1 MSLRG
6 KDTNKALDPAGL
18 GHLLV
23 VYIVWSSTYLAIRLA
38 VREGAGFPPFTLGY
52 LRALP
57 AGLILLAWGWL
68 RHQRLR
74 ISWREAGLLAFSG
87 TLLWLGGNGLVTFA
101 EQRAESGLAALVVAA
116 TPIWTAIIDAVLD
129 REWPSWQ
136 LTAALLVGFSGIGV
150 LTLPQISGGVE
161 ADVIAMAALVA
172 ATILWAIGSVTQARL
187 PVDLSA
193 RVSAGYQMV
202 FGAAGFMLVA
212 ALMAEPT
219 PAPTNEAWL
228 AYAYLVLVGSVL
240 AFTSYVTA
248 LRVLPT
254 RIVMTYAYINPVLA
268 VLLGWMVLGEKITIW
283 TMGGS
288 LLVLV
293 GVAGVFRERR
303 LKQAPPA

>member
-1 MSLRG
+1 MSTRG

-101 EQRAESGLAALVVAA
+101 EQRAESGLAALMVAA
-116 TPIWTAIIDAVLD
+116 TPIWTAIIDAILD

-136 LTAALLVGFSGIGV
+136 LTAALLVGFGGIGV

-161 ADVIAMAALVA
+161 ADMIAMAALIA
-172 ATILWAIGSVTQARL
+172 ASILWAIGSVGQARL

-212 ALMAEPT
+212 ALMAEPA
-219 PAPTNEAWL
+219 PSPTNEAWL
-228 AYAYLVLVGSVL
+228 AYTYLVLVGSVL

-268 VLLGWMVLGEKITIW
+268 VLLGWMVLGETITLW
-283 TMGGS
+283 TVGGS

-293 GVAGVFRERR
+293 GVAGVFRGRR

>member
-1 MSLRG
+1 
-6 KDTNKALDPAGL
+6 
-18 GHLLV
+18 
-23 VYIVWSSTYLAIRLA
+23 
-38 VREGAGFPPFTLGY
+38 
-52 LRALP
+52 
-57 AGLILLAWGWL
+57 
-68 RHQRLR
+68 
-74 ISWREAGLLAFSG
+74 
-87 TLLWLGGNGLVTFA
+87 
-101 EQRAESGLAALVVAA
+101 
-116 TPIWTAIIDAVLD
+116 
-129 REWPSWQ
+129 
-136 LTAALLVGFSGIGV
+136 
-150 LTLPQISGGVE
+150 
-161 ADVIAMAALVA
+161 
-172 ATILWAIGSVTQARL
+172 LWAIGSVAQARL

-268 VLLGWMVLGEKITIW
+268 VLLGWMVLGETITFW

>member
-116 TPIWTAIIDAVLD
+116 TPIWTAIIDAILD

-150 LTLPQISGGVE
+150 LTLPQISSGME
-161 ADVIAMAALVA
+161 ADVIAMAALIA
-172 ATILWAIGSVTQARL
+172 ASVLWAIGSVAQARL

-202 FGAAGFMLVA
+202 FGAAGFILVA
-212 ALMAEPT
+212 ALMAEPA

-283 TMGGS
+283 TVGGS

-303 LKQAPPA
+303 LKQAPPP

>member
-116 TPIWTAIIDAVLD
+116 TPIWTAIIDAILD

-150 LTLPQISGGVE
+150 LTLPQISSGME
-161 ADVIAMAALVA
+161 ADVIAMAALIA
-172 ATILWAIGSVTQARL
+172 ASVLWAIGSVAQARL

-202 FGAAGFMLVA
+202 FGAAGFILVA
-212 ALMAEPT
+212 ALMAEPA

-303 LKQAPPA
+303 LKQAPPP

>member
-57 AGLILLAWGWL
+57 AGLILLAWAWL

-116 TPIWTAIIDAVLD
+116 TPIWTAIIDAILD

-150 LTLPQISGGVE
+150 LTLPQISSGME
-161 ADVIAMAALVA
+161 ADVIAMAALIA
-172 ATILWAIGSVTQARL
+172 ATILWAIGSVAQARL

-202 FGAAGFMLVA
+202 FGAAGFILVA
-212 ALMAEPT
+212 ALMAEPA

>member
-1 MSLRG
+1 MS
-6 KDTNKALDPAGL
+6 KANPRNDKVLDPAGL

-68 RHQRLR
+68 RHQRVR

-116 TPIWTAIIDAVLD
+116 TPIWTAIIDAILD
-129 REWPSWQ
+129 REWPSGQ
-136 LTAALLVGFSGIGV
+136 LAAALLVGFGGIGV
-150 LTLPQISGGVE
+150 LTLPQISSGVE
-161 ADVIAMAALVA
+161 ADVIAMAALIG
-172 ATILWAIGSVTQARL
+172 ATILWAIGSVAQARL
-187 PVDLSA
+187 PVNLSA
-193 RVSAGYQMV
+193 RVSAGYQML
-202 FGAAGFMLVA
+202 FGAAGFVLVA
-212 ALMAEPT
+212 ALLGEPA
-219 PAPTNEAWL
+219 PAPTSEAWW
-228 AYAYLVLVGSVL
+228 AYIYLVLIGSVL

-254 RIVMTYAYINPVLA
+254 RIVMTYAYVNPVLA
-268 VLLGWMVLGEKITIW
+268 VALGWLVLGEQITGW
-283 TMGGS
+283 TVAGS
-288 LLVLV
+288 LLVLL

-303 LKQAPPA
+303 MHQRPPA

>member
-57 AGLILLAWGWL
+57 AGLILLAWAWL

-116 TPIWTAIIDAVLD
+116 TPIWTAIIDAILD

-150 LTLPQISGGVE
+150 LTLPQISSGME
-161 ADVIAMAALVA
+161 ADVIAMAALIA
-172 ATILWAIGSVTQARL
+172 ATILWAIGSVAQARL

-202 FGAAGFMLVA
+202 FGAAGFILVA
-212 ALMAEPT
+212 ALMAEPA

-303 LKQAPPA
+303 LKQAPPP